1 MEKYNRYST
10 EDFLND
16 KDFIRWIKEGNIEEQ
31 KRWEDWQQSAPE
43 NKAAYQQASLVLRM
57 VMSAERIEPSA
68 IFGDNLLK
76 DIQSSIAQQEKKQR
90 VIHWVRI
97 TSVAA
102 AAILAVAVGINW
114 YAQSMITIST
124 DYAQQKTITLPDESI
139 VKLNANSSISYH
151 RAWSWQSKREVWV
164 SGEAFLKV
172 THLNTNPVKIKSQEQ
187 FSVHASSVLINVLGT
202 EFNVKERRK
211 QVQVALLKGKISV
224 QIENQPYAIIMK
236 PGEIVRYN
244 GILQKQTQQQ
254 VMSVPQA
261 WLEGNMIVNGLTAR
275 QIIDNFEDT
284 YGYKVILED
293 STLASKQIDG
303 TIAFNSEETILYTL
317 SNILNVN
324 IYKEGR
330 IIYLRSR

>member
-1 MEKYNRYST
+1 MEKYNTYST

-16 KDFIRWIKEGNIEEQ
+16 KDFIRWIKEGNAEER
-31 KRWEDWQQSAPE
+31 KRWEDWQQSTPE
-43 NKAAYQQASLVLRM
+43 NLAAYQQASLVLRM
-57 VMSAERIEPSA
+57 VMSAERIEPSP
-68 IFGDNLLK
+68 IFGENLLK
-76 DIQSSIAQQEKKQR
+76 DIQLSIVQEEKKQR
-90 VIHWVRI
+90 VVRWFRI

-102 AAILAVAVGINW
+102 AAIIAVAVGINW

-172 THLNTNPVKIKSQEQ
+172 THLNTNPVKIKPQEQ